1 MSEEEEFLLEAE
13 IQGISGSLLPL
24 LVIQGKKV
32 PRTWDS

>member
-1 MSEEEEFLLEAE
+1 MSEEEELLLEAE
-13 IQGISGSLLPL
+13 IQGISRSLLPL